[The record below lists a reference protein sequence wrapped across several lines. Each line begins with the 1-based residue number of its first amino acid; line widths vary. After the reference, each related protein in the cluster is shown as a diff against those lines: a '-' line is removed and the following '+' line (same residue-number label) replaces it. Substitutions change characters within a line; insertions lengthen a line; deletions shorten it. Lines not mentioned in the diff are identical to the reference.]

1 MKWIE
6 TLAAA
11 LAAKLKTGLRIP
23 PMAFGMS
30 HFAGQRTN
38 PARNQR
44 RRAIKRVGGIRQF
57 KKARRIGLALRQQA
71 AEV

>member
-23 PMAFGMS
+23 TMALGMA
-30 HFAGQRTN
+30 HFAGQHTN

-44 RRAIKRVGGIRQF
+44 RQVIKRVGGIRQF
-57 KKARRIGLALRQQA
+57 KKLRRAQRAGA
-71 AEV
+71 